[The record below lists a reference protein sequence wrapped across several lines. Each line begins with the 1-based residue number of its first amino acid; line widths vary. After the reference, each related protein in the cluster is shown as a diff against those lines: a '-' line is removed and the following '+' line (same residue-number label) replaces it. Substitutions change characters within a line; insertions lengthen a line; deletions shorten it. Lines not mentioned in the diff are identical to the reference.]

1 MRNIR
6 KPSAILAAVF
16 IAIILSSCATNQ
28 SFFDTRPYEENEE
41 EKAIQYPFK
50 VFGWYRIVLGLLV
63 LLYFYVI
70 K

>member
-28 SFFDTRPYEENEE
+28 SFFDTRPYEETE
-41 EKAIQYPFK
+41 
-50 VFGWYRIVLGLLV
+50 
-63 LLYFYVI
+63 
-70 K
+70 